1 MIALLRFSEA
11 VANRTIGATD
21 RGGRVTEDLTDHAG
35 AFQDLLLRAE
45 ELQAFLTGLAG
56 LAAAILEPN
65 GVRGCSLI
73 IERARR
79 ARAAADSDER
89 AARMAM
95 AAFGSGGPGLAALA
109 EIQSVVITDAWSET
123 HWRGFPGPAAAEGM
137 RSLAAVPLALEG
149 TARGALCTY
158 SPRPHLFQPQVLRS
172 VEKVAE
178 EASRTLRLALRID
191 AHLHR
196 ARNLQAA
203 LESRTVVDLAV
214 GIIMGQNGCS
224 QQAAVEI
231 LRSVS
236 NTRNVKIRS
245 VAAGVVAAVS
255 ERVSTHFDE

>member
-1 MIALLRFSEA
+1 MTEEL
-11 VANRTIGATD
+11 TD
-21 RGGRVTEDLTDHAG
+21 RAA
-35 AFQDLLLRAE
+35 AFQDLLLGAE
-45 ELQAFLTGLAG
+45 ELEAFLAG
-56 LAAAILEPN
+56 LAQLAAGILEAD
-65 GVRGCSLI
+65 GVHGCSVV

-89 AARMAM
+89 SHRMAA

-109 EIQSVVITDAWSET
+109 ENQSVAITDAWSET
-123 HWRGFPGPAAAEGM
+123 HWRGFPGPAAAEGL

-149 TARGALCTY
+149 NSRGALCTY
-158 SPRPHLFQPQVLRS
+158 SPRPHLFAPQVLRR
-172 VEKVAE
+172 VEKVAD

>member
-1 MIALLRFSEA
+1 M
-11 VANRTIGATD
+11 
-21 RGGRVTEDLTDHAG
+21 TEEFTDHA
-35 AFQDLLLRAE
+35 ALFQDLLLGAE
-45 ELQAFLTGLAG
+45 ELEAFLAGLAG
-56 LAAAILEPN
+56 LAAAILGADE
-65 GVRGCSLI
+65 VRGCSLV

-89 AARMAM
+89 SARMAV
-95 AAFGSGGPGLAALA
+95 AVFGSGGPGLAALV
-109 EIQSVVITDAWSET
+109 ENQSVAIPDAWSET
-123 HWRGFPGPAAAEGM
+123 RWRGFPGPAAAEGI
-137 RSLAAVPLALEG
+137 RSLAAIPLALEG
-149 TARGALCTY
+149 TTRGALCTY
-158 SPRPHLFQPQVLRS
+158 SPLPHLFQPQMLRT

-178 EASRTLRLALRID
+178 EASRTLRLALRAD